1 MPEWRAAVEQD
12 VLLHPFRYEPRT
24 IHLRAGEP
32 VKLRFVNDAR
42 ATMSFSAPAFF
53 RAATVRPRDA
63 RRLRGGRIVLAPG
76 ERRTIALVPAPGR
89 YPVHSRNLAHRLLG
103 MSALIL
109 VE

>member
-1 MPEWRAAVEQD
+1 M
-12 VLLHPFRYEPRT
+12 LLHPFRYEPR
-24 IHLRAGEP
+24 IIRLSAGEP
-32 VKLRFVNDAR
+32 VKLRFVNDGR

-53 RAATVRPRDA
+53 RAALVRPRDA
-63 RRLRGGRIVLAPG
+63 RAVAGGRIRLAPG

-89 YPVHSRNLAHRLLG
+89 YPARSSNLTHRLLG